1 MPVLL
6 HAGASL
12 MSIWSKLF
20 TEHPASVNETY
31 FQHFASSAGFGLRM
45 IGGGLVCF
53 VHALLPGVFCTK
65 ASSTIGELHDRM
77 IVNRRR
83 LEEKEMNPG
92 QARAA

>member
-6 HAGASL
+6 SAGAAS
-12 MSIWSKLF
+12 MSVWSKLF

-31 FQHFASSAGFGLRM
+31 PQHFASAASFGIRM
-45 IGGGLVCF
+45 IGGGLVCL
-53 VHALLPGVFCTK
+53 VHALLPGVFCTR

-83 LEEKEMNPG
+83 PDDEQMSPG
-92 QARAA
+92 RARAA